1 MRVISCKA
9 FLFYGDVMTIKDEVI
24 FHQSEIAP
32 DRATTWHWVEL
43 SVFFIRH
50 GCTSLF
56 AVATSGSD
64 LLPIRRDWTELRGSG
79 EEEVAQKFSHGGQT
93 FYYIVPRQ
101 HHEKFADVPDV
112 KPFSCGF
119 GCSLENA
126 FVSRGGQR
134 KPKTSSS
141 LLFFFWTLI
150 NLSDTQTL

>member
-1 MRVISCKA
+1 MRVISSKA
-9 FLFYGDVMTIKDEVI
+9 FLFYDNVMTIKDEVI

-43 SVFFIRH
+43 SVCFNRH
-50 GCTSLF
+50 LF

-79 EEEVAQKFSHGGQT
+79 EEEVAQKFSHVGQT

-134 KPKTSSS
+134 KPKTGRSL
-141 LLFFFWTLI
+141 LLFFLDGHKLI
-150 NLSDTQTL
+150 WLIC